1 MEVFIC
7 AGQSEIAACL
17 KVCYALR
24 FFLPLCVRASVCALR
39 PCVSVSILYFFLAH
53 ACTPCSALH
62 GWVCDALLKIS
73 AFLRSKAAAA
83 TFLITH
89 TAHFLFFS
97 AIQLLLQDF
106 GSRLVV
112 AQSSFN
118 WNYYTWH
125 FRMYV

>member
-53 ACTPCSALH
+53 ACTPC
-62 GWVCDALLKIS
+62 DALLKIS
-73 AFLRSKAAAA
+73 AFLCSKAAAA